1 MRFRG
6 CPGALVILSALAVPA
21 ATSSAQGPAAPTTFD
36 GKYVGTAAPTYG
48 YDAAFC
54 SGIRSIDMTITGGQV
69 RVHELLSS
77 GNWGTYGGNINAA
90 GEVSASRQM
99 ENNYWLSLSG
109 TIHDNVF
116 TGQRLDRAR
125 WGCQYSVQM
134 APAPAPTTPFDGWY
148 RGVSREVS
156 GSGSNEHHCNP
167 VAVVPAIPLTIT
179 NGVVGIP
186 GEWWQGTVSPQG
198 IVVMGNPKL
207 SRVEAQID
215 RQGTIRGQYSGQ
227 LPSDLLARIGG
238 IGGGDINCIIKYG
251 NIIKF
256 VWQKE

>member
-6 CPGALVILSALAVPA
+6 FASTLVILSALAVPA
-21 ATSSAQGPAAPTTFD
+21 ATSSAQEPAPATAFD
-36 GKYVGTAAPTYG
+36 GKYVGTATSTYAH
-48 YDAAFC
+48 DVAFC
-54 SGIRSIDMTITGGQV
+54 IVIRSIGMTITGGQV
-69 RVHELLSS
+69 RIHELLPS
-77 GNWGTYGGNINAA
+77 GGGTYRGSVNAA
-90 GEVSASRQM
+90 GEVSASGQSTRHFITV
-99 ENNYWLSLSG
+99 SG

-116 TGQRLDRAR
+116 TGQRLDGAR

-134 APAPAPTTPFDGWY
+134 APAPPPTTPFDGWY

-156 GSGSNEHHCNP
+156 DSGSNEHHCNP
-167 VAVVPAIPLTIT
+167 VAVVPAVPLTIT

-186 GEWWQGTVSPQG
+186 GDYWQGTVSPQG
-198 IVVMGNPKL
+198 IAVMRNPKL

-215 RQGTIRGQYSGQ
+215 RQGTIRGQYSGE
-227 LPSDLLARIGG
+227 LPSDLLARISG
-238 IGGGDINCIIKYG
+238 IGGGDSNCIIKYG